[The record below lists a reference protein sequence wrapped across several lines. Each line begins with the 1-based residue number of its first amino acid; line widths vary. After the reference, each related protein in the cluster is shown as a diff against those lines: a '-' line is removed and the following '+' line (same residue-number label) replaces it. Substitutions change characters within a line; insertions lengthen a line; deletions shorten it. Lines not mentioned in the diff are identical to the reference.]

1 MTVYDD
7 YLKEEVDVQERITA
21 EIGMEIMIDDP
32 ETFKELVEV
41 EQ

>member
-7 YLKEEVDVQERITA
+7 YLKEEVEVQDDIT
-21 EIGMEIMIDDP
+21 P
-32 ETFKELVEV
+32 ETDSDIVKEE

>member
-7 YLKEEVDVQERITA
+7 YLKQEVEVQDDIT
-21 EIGMEIMIDDP
+21 P
-32 ETFKELVEV
+32 ETESDIVKEE

>member
-7 YLKEEVDVQERITA
+7 YLKQEVEVQDDIT
-21 EIGMEIMIDDP
+21 P
-32 ETFKELVEV
+32 ETDNDIVKEE

>member
-7 YLKEEVDVQERITA
+7 YLKQEVEVQDDIT
-21 EIGMEIMIDDP
+21 P
-32 ETFKELVEV
+32 ETDSDIVKEE

>member
-7 YLKEEVDVQERITA
+7 YLKEEVEVQDDIT
-21 EIGMEIMIDDP
+21 P
-32 ETFKELVEV
+32 ETENDIVKEE